1 MLIMKILEVYTKK
14 LRYKRYA
21 ERTIEVY
28 VCYLREFLIN
38 EKIKD
43 PYQVSLIQITNYLEN
58 RNYTSVSQ
66 QNQVIGGLKLFAK
79 HILGKSNVHL
89 DKIERPRKS
98 ESFQPVIPRDILLEK
113 LNGVKNLK
121 HKLIL
126 TLGYACGLRVSEII
140 NLQWKHVD
148 RKEEI
153 ILIKSSKGNKDRL
166 APINEYIV
174 ELLIQYWHEYRTKTY
189 VFSGLDWRPQY
200 SATSCNQLVKNHIGK
215 EYRFHSLR
223 KSCAT
228 HLYELGNDLAKIQDL
243 LGHKNEKTTRIYV
256 KESSASIKQLTEL
269 IK

>member
-1 MLIMKILEVYTKK
+1 MKILEVYIKK

-21 ERTIEVY
+21 ERTIETY
-28 VCYLREFLIN
+28 TFYLKEFL
-38 EKIKD
+38 ETERIKD

-58 RNYTSVSQ
+58 KTYSSISK
-66 QNQVIGGLKLFAK
+66 QNQVIGSLKLFAK
-79 HILGKSNVHL
+79 YILGKAQVHL

-98 ESFQPVIPRDILLEK
+98 KSFQPVIPRQVILEQLSKIE
-113 LNGVKNLK
+113 NLK
-121 HKLIL
+121 HKMIL
-126 TLGYACGLRVSEII
+126 TLGYACGLRVSEILS
-140 NLQWKHVD
+140 LQWKHINRD
-148 RKEEI
+148 EEI
-153 ILIKSSKGNKDRL
+153 ILIQSAKGNKDRIV
-166 APINEYIV
+166 PINEIIIQ
-174 ELLIQYWHEYRTKTY
+174 LLENYWHQYKTKTY
-189 VFSGLDWRPQY
+189 VFSGQDWRHQY
-200 SATSCNQLVKNHIGK
+200 SATSCNQLVKNYIGK